1 MYMIKIMLC
10 CNAGMSASLLV
21 KKMEAAA
28 RSREEDIEIAAYP
41 ISESHDHVSDYDILL
56 LGPQIAYT
64 KSDFERELQGKIPVV
79 VIPMMDYGRMNADAI
94 IDMALNEIGK

>member
-10 CNAGMSASLLV
+10 CNAGMSTSLLV